1 VFAISSEPQTLVT
14 EAQESWEIQFA
25 GIGDPHHE
33 IRDDCAQRG
42 FVDVFCNTIPGE
54 KNVRFWDAHPKGFF
68 QPAVLSVHKSGRVLY
83 RWRCVPKHSNMSGAG
98 PRPEAAYTWDKIKA
112 AMDSEHDA
120 DFDKNPVLG
129 EKSKSWYRFLLILIV
144 YGWFLTPRT
153 FAMAREGEAK
163 RAVAADMMPRVY
175 GFAALWLV
183 LLVVLPI
190 GWVGLLALAWAAKLT
205 PGLIEIYRQFP
216 HEPDPF

>member
-1 VFAISSEPQTLVT
+1 MFAISSEPQTLVT

-153 FAMAREGEAK
+153 FAMAREGGGKTSRCGGYDAACV
-163 RAVAADMMPRVY
+163 RVCCVVAGAFGSAADRVGGSFSTCVGGKADPRLNRDIPSVP
-175 GFAALWLV
+175 A
-183 LLVVLPI
+183 
-190 GWVGLLALAWAAKLT
+190 
-205 PGLIEIYRQFP
+205 
-216 HEPDPF
+216 